1 MDKATLG
8 KPYAPRRRT
17 GCLECRK
24 RHIRCDEVQP
34 TCGNCS
40 RSRVQRVCKYTPTIP
55 LRDRRAV
62 DKACRP
68 WEQLVFMTITHAAK
82 HSDATF
88 LQGKIGVIIHGA
100 LDPFQFLGIEMPF
113 QSKELF
119 HYFCHIDHSMN
130 SISQDKTSPSFK
142 SMMNDPHALRLTLL
156 IAALHFEWTTGSMQ
170 YFESTF
176 LFHKVKL
183 IHMVNKWITERQPER
198 TTCIISQIASLCFIE
213 LCLGHVFSAK
223 AHLGGMLNL
232 FEERKRHWQ
241 RFSEQDEPLYESSEE
256 EEFNHRYYLLL
267 HSLFNRNMS
276 RLVNSMCCG
285 EFSQIYHAGHS
296 EKLLAL
302 ASRLDHV
309 EKNCDLSL
317 KLDTLCLMPFLSR
330 SLQTGTVSPWI
341 DGTDTVRDLRD
352 LTDSLDMIRSKR
364 SFSASENEFASA
376 CANGVAS
383 KLHVQYVASHI
394 ASISSC
400 KDIPKVWRQ
409 MSTEAVKILKSTWC
423 GLYSASSLYLHYV
436 IGLRNCSEKTLD
448 DYVFHILRDALIRH
462 FAKAKDCMGAD
473 GCLLFW
479 QIFLGAI
486 SVEIRFR
493 RSASMGS
500 ELHTLDS
507 DILDFFDKGIR
518 RWSQACHIRQWVD
531 ARATL
536 QNIAWPIIYVDE
548 HIAKA
553 VWERAHFS

>member
-1 MDKATLG
+1 
-8 KPYAPRRRT
+8 
-17 GCLECRK
+17 
-24 RHIRCDEVQP
+24 
-34 TCGNCS
+34 
-40 RSRVQRVCKYTPTIP
+40 
-55 LRDRRAV
+55 
-62 DKACRP
+62 
-68 WEQLVFMTITHAAK
+68 
-82 HSDATF
+82 
-88 LQGKIGVIIHGA
+88 
-100 LDPFQFLGIEMPF
+100 
-113 QSKELF
+113 
-119 HYFCHIDHSMN
+119 
-130 SISQDKTSPSFK
+130 
-142 SMMNDPHALRLTLL
+142 MMNDPHALRLTLL

-176 LFHKVKL
+176 LFHKLKL
-183 IHMVNKWITERQPER
+183 IHMVNQWITERQPER

-285 EFSQIYHAGHS
+285 EFSQTYHAGHS

-394 ASISSC
+394 ASFSSC
-400 KDIPKVWRQ
+400 KDIPKVRRQ

-507 DILDFFDKGIR
+507 DILDFFDNGIR

-536 QNIAWPIIYVDE
+536 QNIAWPIIYADE